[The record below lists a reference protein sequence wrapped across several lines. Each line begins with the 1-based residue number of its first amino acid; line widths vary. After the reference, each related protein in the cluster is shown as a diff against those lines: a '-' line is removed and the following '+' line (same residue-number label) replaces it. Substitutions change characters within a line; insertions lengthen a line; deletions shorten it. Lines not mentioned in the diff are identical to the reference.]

1 MNSKHSIFSHDLPLN
16 QNTVDILQ
24 DLQSTFQLLDS
35 SFTFT
40 WDSELVFQF
49 TSKFLKQISDKLFLQ
64 NSQNLQKSHQNPE
77 DIQTLEK
84 KLQTK
89 EKLLKTEKIELDLQR
104 QELEDEKH
112 LILTEKESIKTSF
125 QKLQQE
131 KEIIQSQ
138 LEELNEKYS
147 QIKTLVQEMKKPAD
161 PEDQAFKFNQLQQER
176 ENFEQEK
183 ARQMSQFL
191 KLEKNMRERD
201 ENLEKKTKSLQVLAE
216 SLNKL
221 KNDLEIQHQ
230 KANEEMESQFEKLK
244 EQEIQFREKIN
255 KVDATLEVLISEL
268 AQVENIKSSLE
279 SSRKSDEICSEN
291 EMKEKF
297 EEIGKRKKEL
307 QLMVKELNRG

>member
-1 MNSKHSIFSHDLPLN
+1 MDSKHSIFSHDLPLN